1 MARTEESRRK
11 VGERTKAYMASLT
24 PEARRELSMKAVKAK
39 LKKYPPKTSQ
49 EIESNRKQAR
59 IQIRLDAIRAYGGAC
74 A

>member
-39 LKKYPPKTSQ
+39 LNKNPKYLSMDHREVDEHCSCLVGK
-49 EIESNRKQAR
+49 
-59 IQIRLDAIRAYGGAC
+59 G
-74 A
+74 